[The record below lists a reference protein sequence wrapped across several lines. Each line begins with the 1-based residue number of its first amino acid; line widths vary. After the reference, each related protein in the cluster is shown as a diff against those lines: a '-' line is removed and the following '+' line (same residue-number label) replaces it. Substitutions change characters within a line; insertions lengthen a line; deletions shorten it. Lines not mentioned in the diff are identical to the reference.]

1 MSYTIKDVLD
11 KLIDIEKEMSKLYSN
26 ISNID
31 NKNYDNFKV
40 LCKVMAREEGRHVA
54 YFDQIKSSI
63 TVEDNVEIDIFTYD
77 KISQAIAQ
85 FKSKIDIPNLKNIK
99 ELIEFMVNFEKEN
112 AALLINL
119 RGKLVKKSD
128 DTEKDS
134 YKILTTLIEEENKHI
149 KSLLPYCS
157 KWLLYKTLINKNHNN
172 IEIILYAI
180 RINTAHLVKLIFRY
194 LFRKEWYYV

>member
-31 NKNYDNFKV
+31 NKNYDNFKI
-40 LCKVMAREEGRHVA
+40 LCKVMAKEEGRHVA

-63 TVEDNVEIDIFTYD
+63 TAEDNVEIDIFTYD

-157 KWLLYKTLINKNHNN
+157 K
-172 IEIILYAI
+172 
-180 RINTAHLVKLIFRY
+180 
-194 LFRKEWYYV
+194 

>member
-31 NKNYDNFKV
+31 NKNYDSFKI

-54 YFDQIKSSI
+54 YFDQMNNGI
-63 TVEDNVEIDIFTYD
+63 TDEDNVEIDIFTYD

-85 FKSKIDIPNLKNIK
+85 FKSKIDMPNLKNIK
-99 ELIEFMVNFEKEN
+99 ELIGFIVNFEKEN

-119 RGKLVKKSD
+119 RGKLVKKAN

-134 YKILTTLIEEENKHI
+134 YKILTILIEEENKHV
-149 KSLLPYCS
+149 KSLLPYC
-157 KWLLYKTLINKNHNN
+157 NK
-172 IEIILYAI
+172 
-180 RINTAHLVKLIFRY
+180 
-194 LFRKEWYYV
+194 